1 MSEKPEFVYGIISNT
16 GDGNEHLWHLGVCLT
31 EEEAYEKLRQYL
43 HYNSW
48 IGQIK
53 VL

>member
-1 MSEKPEFVYGIISNT
+1 MTEKPEFVWGVISNT

-31 EEEAYEKLRQYL
+31 EDEAYEKLSQHL
-43 HYNSW
+43 DSSSW
-48 IGQIK
+48 LGQIK